1 MSTWC
6 RDPCGDPSRQ
16 APVDQESDSSSGL
29 IWVRVEGLAART
41 RCRSEVTV
49 TINSRRV
56 WARRDG
62 QGPRLPERAGS
73 SPGAP
78 HRGGGL
84 PPSKPGLVAGTHDL
98 ESSIRNGPPDRE
110 SLSIS

>member
-62 QGPRLPERAGS
+62 QGPRLPALVRAGRVITRGTPPRRRVAAQQARACRWDSCPGIEYTERA
-73 SPGAP
+73 P
-78 HRGGGL
+78 
-84 PPSKPGLVAGTHDL
+84 
-98 ESSIRNGPPDRE
+98 
-110 SLSIS
+110 